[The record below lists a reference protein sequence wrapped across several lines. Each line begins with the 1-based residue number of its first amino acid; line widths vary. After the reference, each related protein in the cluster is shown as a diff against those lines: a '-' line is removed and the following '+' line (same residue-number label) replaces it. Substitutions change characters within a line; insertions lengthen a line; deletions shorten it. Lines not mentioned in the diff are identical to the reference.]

1 MLSAFRGREGGRTA
15 AMPDAAPETR
25 APGTFRSSGSPRVG
39 LVLAAGRSE
48 RLHRLTGGRSKLLLR
63 LGGLPLIERAIRT
76 LLAHDLERVVVVVGH
91 EGNAIAAAARQAAPD
106 RVEIVRATEWAKGNG
121 ASLSAAGDVLRAEN
135 LFVLVC
141 SDHVFA
147 PGALDGLIRSGGP
160 AVLVDRSPE
169 ADAWLEGTRVHL
181 EGRRA
186 VAFGKDLDDRAIDC
200 GAFLLSPDIFAAGRQ
215 AAADGDHSLA
225 GAVTRLAATMPV
237 KAEPIPAES
246 WWQDIDT
253 PEDLRRARRLLRR
266 SLTKSTD
273 GPVSRYLNRP
283 ISTRLSMALAP
294 LRPSPNLVSW
304 VAFVIGIVAA
314 SLLAAER
321 PLIGGLL
328 VHLHSV
334 LDGVDGELARLQMRT
349 NPRGARLD
357 NLLDRMVDAAI
368 VAGLGWWVAYNWFS
382 PRTILLLAA
391 IGVAWG
397 LLAQAGKER
406 STVLGLPAS
415 TERTLGYL
423 LGGRDGRL
431 LLVTAWA
438 VLGHPMVALT
448 AFSVA
453 WVASVVIRLL
463 LVRRLALE
471 SATTA

>member
-1 MLSAFRGREGGRTA
+1 
-15 AMPDAAPETR
+15 MPDAAPETR
-25 APGTFRSSGSPRVG
+25 ALETFRGSGSPRVG
-39 LVLAAGRSE
+39 VVLAAGRSE
-48 RLHRLTGGRSKLLLR
+48 RLRRLTGGRSKLLLR
-63 LGGLPLIERAIRT
+63 LGGLPLIERAIRS

-91 EGNAIAAAARQAAPD
+91 EGDAIAAAARQAAPD

-121 ASLSAAGDVLRAEN
+121 ASLSAAEGVLRAETP
-135 LFVLVC
+135 FVLVC
-141 SDHVFA
+141 SDHVFG

-169 ADAWLEGTRVHL
+169 AGAWLEGTRVHV

-186 VAFGKDLDDRAIDC
+186 VAFGKDLDDRTIDC
-200 GAFLLSPDIFAAGRQ
+200 GAFLLPPDIFAAGRQ

-382 PRTILLLAA
+382 PRTILLLTA

-406 STVLGLPAS
+406 SNVLGLPAS

-453 WVASVVIRLL
+453 WVASVVIRVL
-463 LVRRLALE
+463 LVRRLALD

>member
-1 MLSAFRGREGGRTA
+1 
-15 AMPDAAPETR
+15 
-25 APGTFRSSGSPRVG
+25 V
-39 LVLAAGRSE
+39 VLAAGRSE
-48 RLHRLTGGRSKLLLR
+48 RLRRLTGGRSKLLLR
-63 LGGLPLIERAIRT
+63 LGGFPLIERAIRT
-76 LLAHDLERVVVVVGH
+76 LLACDLERIVVVVGH
-91 EGNAIAAAARQAAPD
+91 EGDAIAAAARRVAPD
-106 RVEIVRATEWAKGNG
+106 RVEVVRADDWVKGNG
-121 ASLSAAGDVLRAEN
+121 ASLSAAEGALRGEER
-135 LFVLVC
+135 FVLIC
-141 SDHVFA
+141 SDHVFSA
-147 PGALDGLIRSGGP
+147 GALDGLIRAGGP
-160 AVLVDRSPE
+160 AVLIDRSPE
-169 ADAWLEGTRVHL
+169 TSAWQEGTRVHV

-186 VAFGKDLDDRAIDC
+186 LAFSKDLDDPAIDC
-200 GAFLLSPDIFAAGRQ
+200 GAFLLTPVVFASARQ
-215 AAADGDHSLA
+215 AAAEGDDSLA
-225 GAVTRLAATMPV
+225 GAVTRLAATMAV
-237 KAEPIPAES
+237 KAEPIPVGS

-266 SLTKSTD
+266 SLTKSSD

-294 LRPSPNLVSW
+294 LHPSPNLLSW

-314 SLLAAER
+314 CLLAAER

-334 LDGVDGELARLQMRT
+334 LDGVDGESARLQMRM
-349 NPRGARLD
+349 NPRGAALD
-357 NLLDRMVDAAI
+357 NMLDRIVDAAI

-391 IGVAWG
+391 IGAAWG

-406 STVLGLPAS
+406 STVLGLPPP
-415 TERTLGYL
+415 TEHLLGYI

-438 VLGHPMVALT
+438 VLGHPMVALV

-453 WVASVVIRLL
+453 WVASVAIRVL